1 MSSESNKQPSEQPSD
16 RKRQTQSLD
25 ERPRYPSSL
34 SLDHSA
40 TASPR
45 SLDGVVLGTYPREII
60 QRAYADRYAS
70 SYGSSDSDADSDN
83 DNGDRKDQPVQS
95 FGSPPLEAKVLR
107 FQSAAPRVPAVRVGA
122 ARLSEMM
129 MYNRHKQ
136 TGDTRS
142 ATAGAMRN
150 NKAAAA
156 ENKGPAGASSAQR
169 PASGEPADGQD
180 RHGQDDAHSAMAA
193 AGADGHGELAPRPS
207 ISRRSLSIAGPPQ
220 LQPQPEMQTDAQSQ
234 LHPDPAL
241 PAHSMLDAG
250 IDDYNGLVAPGAMA
264 DEKQKAKADGKTPFH
279 AFLQLLRN
287 NDARAQEEARL
298 FKPTVLST
306 SKARA
311 ADPFALDAFD
321 ENTRTTAMSK
331 FPFCCCPARYC
342 VAIAFVMV
350 LVSAL
355 LGFFL
360 WPRVPTISIN
370 SLTPLSPAHVIYDA
384 RQSVFGL
391 RMPVQVSYE
400 IHSGNFYPL
409 LISKIHVS
417 GFDGVTGNRILDTTL
432 RNIRVKQ
439 SRLQF
444 YRANAELHYVTSDMT
459 DPALVDLFGKCA
471 PRSSLRQIHFAQAQ
485 TTGRPGALTVR
496 FQIKLDV
503 HNLGWIRQPIVTLNQ
518 NVNCPE

>member
-1 MSSESNKQPSEQPSD
+1 MSSESNQQSQCKEPD
-16 RKRQTQSLD
+16 HARQTK
-25 ERPRYPSSL
+25 
-34 SLDHSA
+34 SLDHRPRSLDDRFSLDQLIS
-40 TASPR
+40 SPR
-45 SLDGVVLGTYPREII
+45 SLDGAVVLGTYPREVV
-60 QRAYADRYAS
+60 QKAYADLYAS
-70 SYGSSDSDADSDN
+70 SFGSSDSDSESDEN
-83 DNGDRKDQPVQS
+83 RQQPTQS
-95 FGSPPLEAKVLR
+95 FGSPPVMDAKVLR
-107 FQSAAPRVPAVRVGA
+107 FQSAAPRMPAVRVGA

-129 MYNRHKQ
+129 MYNRRMQPSGKESDKAGTRVPGSHLPENPLVSD
-136 TGDTRS
+136 TGEQSCAQELHYDQDLS
-142 ATAGAMRN
+142 SV
-150 NKAAAA
+150 AAAA
-156 ENKGPAGASSAQR
+156 PL
-169 PASGEPADGQD
+169 
-180 RHGQDDAHSAMAA
+180 
-193 AGADGHGELAPRPS
+193 GELAPQTS
-207 ISRRSLSIAGPPQ
+207 ISRQPSLGSQ
-220 LQPQPEMQTDAQSQ
+220 MQQETQSQ
-234 LHPDPAL
+234 TRPLSPQRD
-241 PAHSMLDAG
+241 SNDKNAG
-250 IDDYNGLVAPGAMA
+250 IDDFNGLVAPGAMA

-279 AFLQLLRN
+279 ALLQLLRN
-287 NDARAQEEARL
+287 NDAHAQEEARL

-321 ENTRTTAMSK
+321 ETTRRTSRAMSK

-342 VAIAFVMV
+342 VAISFVAV

-370 SLTPLSPAHVIYDA
+370 SLTPLSAAHLVYDT
-384 RQSVFGL
+384 RQNVFGL

-409 LISKIHVS
+409 LISNIHVS

-444 YRANAELHYVTSDMT
+444 YRANAELHYLTSDMS
-459 DPALVDLFGKCA
+459 DPALVDLYGKCA

-485 TTGRPGALTVR
+485 TTGRPGALTIR

-518 NVNCPE
+518 NINCPE